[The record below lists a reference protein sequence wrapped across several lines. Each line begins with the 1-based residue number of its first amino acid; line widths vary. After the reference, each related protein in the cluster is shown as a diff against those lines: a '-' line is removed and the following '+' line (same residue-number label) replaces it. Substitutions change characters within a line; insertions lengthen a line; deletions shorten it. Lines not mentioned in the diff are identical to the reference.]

1 MYLQKGQ
8 NKDDKIEKKRL
19 VSEILANT
27 FTGFVFKHPVPL
39 AFDPW
44 HPEA

>member
-27 FTGFVFKHPVPL
+27 FTGFVFKHPV
-39 AFDPW
+39 AIVRIS
-44 HPEA
+44 

>member
-27 FTGFVFKHPVPL
+27 FTGFVFKHPVIAGVTNRKL
-39 AFDPW
+39 L
-44 HPEA
+44 